1 MNIMIDFLKGKI
13 KNPQKNIFQSFKFLP
28 PDKYEKSKGYYFRFR
43 NFSKI
48 IIKNKIVDHL
58 TDTKFFQNKKINRYA
73 GGIKRKF
80 SPIKKNIKFLMVKL
94 FKENFHSL
102 IRYKNAEVGF
112 HQLRI
117 KCGKDFVGYPVPE
130 GWHKDGFDYVI
141 LLNFG
146 SKNIKGGVTRIKEKI
161 DQNNDTFSAFLKKGE
176 YLFVNDK
183 KYYHYTDPINV
194 SNNIGKGSRDTLVIT
209 IKIIN

>member
-13 KNPQKNIFQSFKFLP
+13 KSSQKKISQSFKFLP

-48 IIKNKIVDHL
+48 VIKNKIVDFS
-58 TDTKFFQNKKINRYA
+58 TDTKFFQNKKTNRYA

-80 SPIKKNIKFLMVKL
+80 NPIKKNIIILMVKL
-94 FKENFHSL
+94 FRENFHSL
-102 IRYKNAEVGF
+102 IKYKNAEVGF

-141 LLNFG
+141 LVNFG
-146 SKNIKGGVTRIKEKI
+146 SNNIKGGITRIKEKI
-161 DQNNDTFSAFLKKGE
+161 DQDNDTFSSFLKRGE
-176 YLFVNDK
+176 YLFANDK
-183 KYYHYTDPINV
+183 KYFHYTDPINV
-194 SNNIGKGSRDTLVIT
+194 SNNTEKGSRDTLVIT
-209 IKIIN
+209 IKIIR

>member
-1 MNIMIDFLKGKI
+1 MIDFLKGKI
-13 KNPQKNIFQSFKFLP
+13 KSSQKKISQSFKFLP

-48 IIKNKIVDHL
+48 VIKNKIVDFS
-58 TDTKFFQNKKINRYA
+58 TDTKFFQNKKTNRYA

-80 SPIKKNIKFLMVKL
+80 NPIKKNIKILMVKL
-94 FKENFHSL
+94 FRENFHSL
-102 IRYKNAEVGF
+102 IKYKNVEVGF

-141 LLNFG
+141 LINFG
-146 SKNIKGGVTRIKEKI
+146 SNNIKGGITRIKEKI
-161 DQNNDTFSAFLKKGE
+161 DQNNDSFSSFLKRGE

-183 KYYHYTDPINV
+183 KYFHYTDPINV
-194 SNNIGKGSRDTLVIT
+194 SNNTEKGSRDTLVIT
-209 IKIIN
+209 IKIIK

>member
-1 MNIMIDFLKGKI
+1 MIDFLKGKI
-13 KNPQKNIFQSFKFLP
+13 KNSQKKIFQSFKFLP

-141 LLNFG
+141 LVNFG

-161 DQNNDTFSAFLKKGE
+161 DQSNDTFSAFKKRV
-176 YLFVNDK
+176 F
-183 KYYHYTDPINV
+183 ICQ
-194 SNNIGKGSRDTLVIT
+194 
-209 IKIIN
+209 

>member
-1 MNIMIDFLKGKI
+1 MESSSSFKSGACPESFTEKVMNDYIPKI
-13 KNPQKNIFQSFKFLP
+13 KEISSSKPLKLILHSIAFGTTTNFFG
-28 PDKYEKSKGYYFRFR
+28 EKPVTERQMNMTIHVMSNSLLYW
-43 NFSKI
+43 
-48 IIKNKIVDHL
+48 
-58 TDTKFFQNKKINRYA
+58 TQ
-73 GGIKRKF
+73 
-80 SPIKKNIKFLMVKL
+80 KL

-141 LLNFG
+141 LVNFG

-161 DQNNDTFSAFLKKGE
+161 DQSNDTFSAFLKKGE
-176 YLFVNDK
+176 YLFR
-183 KYYHYTDPINV
+183 Y
-194 SNNIGKGSRDTLVIT
+194 
-209 IKIIN
+209 